1 MKTKGGEGLP
11 VDGRQLFLNKKSE
24 GSIMVGILDRQ
35 KIVDRITVIIAIAM
49 SVYHLIAANFTI
61 FTSEQHI
68 NLHIVF
74 AVVIIFLQG
83 IKIKDNK
90 MNLKSWV
97 MIFLIVVSVTAAF
110 YIHMHSMQFQMA
122 LGKQPVDKVL
132 SGTVFL
138 IVVLI
143 ATGKTWGL
151 IIPGIAIIALLYG
164 YWGAHMP
171 GIFFHAGLNFPRLIT
186 YVTTNFTGI
195 YGMLASVSANTIVLF
210 TIFGGLMEAFG
221 AIQLIMDVA
230 MSAST
235 KIRSG
240 GAQVAV
246 LSSGLIGSITG
257 SVAANITLTGAVS
270 IPLMKKRG
278 YPPEFA
284 AACEATASTGGAI
297 LPPVMNAA
305 AFIISSWTSIPYIYI
320 VAVGVTPALLYYLGI
335 ALSVYIKA
343 LKLGDEKVK
352 DALLPE
358 FHKAFANLLLF
369 IIPIVILVILMMRN
383 YSPQKALFIAIIT
396 LMAIGLFKQITNH
409 EEEHPVKAF
418 IQKCLNGFASG
429 GKTVATI
436 AAVMATM
443 GCVVEILTA
452 TGLPSK
458 ISQFALTLAGENLL
472 LLAVLVAI
480 TCLIFGMGMP
490 SGSAY
495 ILAALLGAPALTTFG
510 VPLIVA
516 HFFVF
521 YFAELSAITP
531 PVAIGCLVSSGL
543 AGANFMKTCFISIRL
558 AIAGF
563 VLPFLFLYRP
573 ELLLQGNALQWAW
586 SVLMVIVFLFVFI
599 VAVENFC
606 LQKLNAIERLLAAV
620 AAVCCL
626 LPIHVFDFAGLALC
640 LALVII
646 HRRNYAK
653 GNQVTENA

>member
-1 MKTKGGEGLP
+1 MGE
-11 VDGRQLFLNKKSE
+11 RA
-24 GSIMVGILDRQ
+24 DRQ
-35 KIVDRITVIIAIAM
+35 ALLDKLTALVAVMM
-49 SVYHLIAANFTI
+49 SIYHLMAANFTI

-68 NLHIVF
+68 NLHIAF
-74 AVVIIFLQG
+74 ALVIIFLQG
-83 IKIKDNK
+83 IKLKDNR
-90 MNLKSWV
+90 MDIRGWAMVLLVIAS
-97 MIFLIVVSVTAAF
+97 IVTAV
-110 YIHMHSMQFQMA
+110 YIHTHSLAFQMA
-122 LGKQPVDKVL
+122 LGKQPLDKVL
-132 SGTVFL
+132 SGAVFL
-138 IVVLI
+138 ILVLF

-151 IIPGIAIIALLYG
+151 IIPGIAIAALLYG
-164 YWGAHMP
+164 YLGPHIP
-171 GIFFHAGLNFPRLIT
+171 GIFFHAGLSLPRLIT

-221 AIQLIMDVA
+221 AIGTIMDVA
-230 MSAST
+230 MAAST

-284 AACEATASTGGAI
+284 AACEAAASTGGAI

-320 VAVGVTPALLYYLGI
+320 VAVGVTPAVLYYLGI

-352 DALLPE
+352 DELLPQ
-358 FHKAFANLLLF
+358 FHKAFANLALF
-369 IIPIVILVILMMRN
+369 VVPIIVLIILMMRN
-383 YSPQKALFIAIIT
+383 YSPQKSLFIAVFT
-396 LMAIGLFKQITNH
+396 LMAIGLAKQFTIKDEGN
-409 EEEHPVKAF
+409 PLAAF
-418 IQKCLNGFASG
+418 GRKVLAGFASG

-458 ISQFALTLAGENLL
+458 ISQFALALAGSNLL

-480 TCLIFGMGMP
+480 TCLVFGMGMP

-495 ILAALLGAPALTTFG
+495 VLAALLGAPALTSFG

-521 YFAELSAITP
+521 YFAEMSALTP
-531 PVAIGCLVSSGL
+531 PVAIGCLVASGL
-543 AGANFMKTCFISIRL
+543 AGSDFLKTCLVSIRL
-558 AIAGF
+558 AVAGF

-573 ELLLQGNALQWAW
+573 ELLLQGTAPQWAW
-586 SVLMVIVFLFVFI
+586 AVLMIVVFLFVFI
-599 VAVENFC
+599 TGMENFF
-606 LQKLNAIERLLAAV
+606 LQKLTLPERMLAFVSAL
-620 AAVCCL
+620 CCL
-626 LPIHVFDFAGLALC
+626 LPYHVLDLAGLALC
-640 LALVII
+640 AVMVVI
-646 HRRNYAK
+646 HRRRFVK
-653 GNQVTENA
+653 GERVAVHG

>member
-1 MKTKGGEGLP
+1 MAATKNRQAV
-11 VDGRQLFLNKKSE
+11 VDQ
-24 GSIMVGILDRQ
+24 ITT
-35 KIVDRITVIIAIAM
+35 IVAVVM
-49 SVYHLIAANFTI
+49 SMYHLIAANFTI

-68 NLHIVF
+68 NLHI
-74 AVVIIFLQG
+74 AMAIVIIFLQG
-83 IKIKDNK
+83 IKIKDNR
-90 MNLKSWV
+90 MDMKSWLMV
-97 MIFLIVVSVTAAF
+97 LMILASVVTAF
-110 YIHMHSMQFQMA
+110 YIHTHSLQFQMA
-122 LGKQPVDKVL
+122 LGKQPADKVI
-132 SGTVFL
+132 SGAVFL
-138 IVVLI
+138 VLVLV

-151 IIPGIAIIALLYG
+151 IIPVIAVIALLYG
-164 YWGAHMP
+164 YFGAYMP
-171 GIFFHAGLNFPRLIT
+171 GIFFHGGLKFSRLIT

-210 TIFGGLMEAFG
+210 TIFGGLMESFG
-221 AIQLIMDVA
+221 AIQTIMDVA

-284 AACEATASTGGAI
+284 AACEAAASTGGAI

-305 AFIISSWTSIPYIYI
+305 AFIIASWTSIPYIYI
-320 VAVGVTPALLYYLGI
+320 VAVGVTPAILYYLGI

-352 DALLPE
+352 DELLPE
-358 FHKAFANLLLF
+358 FHKAFANLLTF
-369 IIPIVILVILMMRN
+369 IIPIVVLVVLMIRN
-383 YSPQKALFIAIIT
+383 YSPQKALFISVLI
-396 LMAIGLFKQITNH
+396 LMLIGLIKTFTEKN
-409 EEEHPVKAF
+409 EENPLKVYVK
-418 IQKCLNGFASG
+418 KCMAAFASG

-458 ISQFALTLAGENLL
+458 ISQFALALAGDNLL
-472 LLAVLVAI
+472 LLAILVAI

-510 VPLIVA
+510 IPLIVA

-521 YFAELSAITP
+521 YFAELSALTP

-543 AGANFMKTCFISIRL
+543 AGANFLKTCLTSIRL

-573 ELLLQGNALQWAW
+573 ELLLQGTALQWAW
-586 SVLMVIVFLFVFI
+586 AVLMVVIFLFVFI
-599 VAVENFC
+599 IGVENFF
-606 LQKLNAIERLLAAV
+606 LQKLTVPERILAF
-620 AAVCCL
+620 AAALCCL
-626 LPIHVFDFAGLALC
+626 IPVNVLDFIGIALAVVVVVL
-640 LALVII
+640 
-646 HRRNYAK
+646 HRKNYKK
-653 GNQVTENA
+653 GK

>member
-1 MKTKGGEGLP
+1 MTETAN
-11 VDGRQLFLNKKSE
+11 RQ
-24 GSIMVGILDRQ
+24 IVID
-35 KIVDRITVIIAIAM
+35 KITTVVAVMM
-49 SVYHLIAANFTI
+49 SLYHLAAANFTI

-68 NLHIVF
+68 NLHIAF
-74 AVVIIFLQG
+74 AIGIIFLQG
-83 IKIKDNK
+83 IKLKDNR
-90 MNLKSWV
+90 MNVKSWLMV
-97 MIFLIVVSVTAAF
+97 LMLIASAVTAV
-110 YIHMHSMQFQMA
+110 YIHTHSLQFQMA
-122 LGKQPVDKVL
+122 LGKQPADKVI
-132 SGTVFL
+132 SGAVFL
-138 IVVLI
+138 VLVLV

-151 IIPGIAIIALLYG
+151 VIPVIAIIALLYG
-164 YWGAHMP
+164 YFGPHMP
-171 GIFFHAGLNFPRLIT
+171 GIFFHAGLSLPRLIT

-221 AIQLIMDVA
+221 AIQTIMDVA
-230 MSAST
+230 MAAST

-278 YPPEFA
+278 YPAEFA
-284 AACEATASTGGAI
+284 AACEAAASTGGAI

-305 AFIISSWTSIPYIYI
+305 AFIIASWTSIPYIYI
-320 VAVGVTPALLYYLGI
+320 VAVGVTPAILYYLGI
-335 ALSVYIKA
+335 SLSVYIKA

-352 DALLPE
+352 DELLPQ
-358 FHKAFANLLLF
+358 FHKAFANLLTF
-369 IIPIVILVILMMRN
+369 VIPIVILVVLMMRN
-383 YSPQKALFIAIIT
+383 YSPQKALFIAILV
-396 LMAIGLFKQITNH
+396 LMFIGLVKSFTEKT
-409 EEEHPVKAF
+409 EESPLKVF
-418 IQKCLNGFASG
+418 GRKCMEGFASG

-458 ISQFALTLAGENLL
+458 ISQFALALAGDNLL

-495 ILAALLGAPALTTFG
+495 VLAALLGAPALTTFG

-521 YFAELSAITP
+521 YYAELSALTP
-531 PVAIGCLVSSGL
+531 PVAIGCLVASGL
-543 AGANFMKTCFISIRL
+543 AGADFLKTCMISIRL

-573 ELLLQGNALQWAW
+573 ELLLQGTAVQWVWA
-586 SVLMVIVFLFVFI
+586 VLMVVMFLFVFI
-599 VAVENFC
+599 VGMENFFM
-606 LQKLNAIERLLAAV
+606 QKLTIMERMLAF
-620 AAVCCL
+620 AAALCCL
-626 LPIHVFDFAGLALC
+626 LPVQVFDLVGIALC
-640 LALVII
+640 AVLIVM
-646 HRRNYAK
+646 HKKRFEK
-653 GNQVTENA
+653 GKTVVNHV

>member
-1 MKTKGGEGLP
+1 MAGTL
-11 VDGRQLFLNKKSE
+11 DRQ
-24 GSIMVGILDRQ
+24 VILDR
-35 KIVDRITVIIAIAM
+35 ITLTVAAVM
-49 SVYHLIAANFTI
+49 SIYHLVAANFTI

-68 NLHIVF
+68 NLHIAF

-83 IKIKDNK
+83 IKLKNNK
-90 MNLKSWV
+90 MDVRCWAMV
-97 MIFLIVVSVTAAF
+97 FLIIVSIATAF

-122 LGKQPVDKVL
+122 LGKQPFDKVL
-132 SGTVFL
+132 SGAVFL
-138 IVVLI
+138 AVVLI

-151 IIPGIAIIALLYG
+151 IIPAIALIAMLYG
-164 YWGAHMP
+164 LLGSHIP
-171 GIFFHAGLNFPRLIT
+171 GIFFHAGLSFPRLIT

-221 AIQLIMDVA
+221 AIQTIMDVA

-278 YPPEFA
+278 YPSEFA

-320 VAVGVTPALLYYLGI
+320 AAVGITPAILYYLGI

-352 DALLPE
+352 DELLPE
-358 FHKAFANLLLF
+358 FHKAFANLLVF
-369 IIPIVILVILMMRN
+369 IIPIIILVVLMMRN
-383 YSPQKALFIAIIT
+383 YSPQKALFIAIIA
-396 LMAIGLFKQITNH
+396 LLAIGFIKQVTNREEGNAVKIFFK
-409 EEEHPVKAF
+409 
-418 IQKCLNGFASG
+418 KCLDGFVSG

-472 LLAVLVAI
+472 LLAILVMI

-510 VPLIVA
+510 VPVIVA

-531 PVAIGCLVSSGL
+531 PVAIGCLVASGL
-543 AGANFMKTCFISIRL
+543 AGSDFLKTCMISIRL

-573 ELLLQGNALQWAW
+573 ELLLQGTVLQWAW
-586 SVLMVIVFLFVFI
+586 AVLMVVVFLFVFI
-599 VAVENFC
+599 VTVENFF
-606 LQKLNAIERLLAAV
+606 LQQLTVKERLIGGAA
-620 AAVCCL
+620 AICCL
-626 LPIHVFDFAGLALC
+626 LPVHALDFLGLGLCAALVVSHRKNFAGRDR
-640 LALVII
+640 V
-646 HRRNYAK
+646 
-653 GNQVTENA
+653 ENDG

>member
-1 MKTKGGEGLP
+1 MK
-11 VDGRQLFLNKKSE
+11 
-24 GSIMVGILDRQ
+24 GSPDKQAWIDRLTI
-35 KIVDRITVIIAIAM
+35 IVAIAM
-49 SVYHLIAANFTI
+49 SIYHLAAANFTI

-68 NLHIVF
+68 NLHIAF
-74 AVVIIFLQG
+74 AIVIIFLQG
-83 IKIKDNK
+83 IKLKENK
-90 MNLKSWV
+90 MNAKSWL
-97 MIFLIVVSVTAAF
+97 MIVLIVVSIITAF
-110 YIHMHSMQFQMA
+110 YIHMHSLEFQMA
-122 LGKQPVDKVL
+122 LGRQPADKVI
-132 SGTVFL
+132 SGAVFL
-138 IVVLI
+138 MVVLI

-151 IIPGIAIIALLYG
+151 IIPVIAIIAMLYG
-164 YWGAHMP
+164 YFGPYMP
-171 GIFFHAGLNFPRLIT
+171 GIFFHGGLNFSRLIT

-210 TIFGGLMEAFG
+210 TIFGGLMGAFG
-221 AIQLIMDVA
+221 AIQTIMDVA

-284 AACEATASTGGAI
+284 AACEAAASTGGAI

-320 VAVGVTPALLYYLGI
+320 AAVGATPAILYYLGI

-352 DALLPE
+352 DEMLPK

-369 IIPIVILVILMMRN
+369 VIPIVVLVVLMMRN
-383 YSPQKALFIAIIT
+383 YSPQKSLFIAILVLI
-396 LMAIGLFKQITNH
+396 AIGLIRQLMDK
-409 EEEHPVKAF
+409 EDKHPMRTFVKN
-418 IQKCLNGFASG
+418 CLDGFADG
-429 GKTVATI
+429 GKTVASI

-458 ISQFALTLAGENLL
+458 ISQFALALAGDNLL
-472 LLAVLVAI
+472 LLAILVAI

-495 ILAALLGAPALTTFG
+495 VLAALLGAPALTTFG

-521 YFAELSAITP
+521 YFAELSALTP
-531 PVAIGCLVSSGL
+531 PVAIGCLVASGL
-543 AGANFMKTCFISIRL
+543 AKADFLKTCKISIRL

-573 ELLLQGNALQWAW
+573 EILLQGTMFQWLWA
-586 SVLMVIVFLFVFI
+586 VIMVIMFLFVFI
-599 VAVENFC
+599 IGVENFFM
-606 LQKLNAIERLLAAV
+606 QKLTVLERILAFVSAF
-620 AAVCCL
+620 CCL
-626 LPIHVFDFAGLALC
+626 FPYWVFDIVG
-640 LALVII
+640 LVICGI
-646 HRRNYAK
+646 LVVMHR
-653 GNQVTENA
+653 NAFLKQKRVSCDG

>member
-1 MKTKGGEGLP
+1 MADTT
-11 VDGRQLFLNKKSE
+11 
-24 GSIMVGILDRQ
+24 DRQ
-35 KIVDRITVIIAIAM
+35 AMLDELTALIAILM
-49 SVYHLIAANFTI
+49 SVYHLLAANFTI

-68 NLHIVF
+68 NLHIAF
-74 AVVIIFLQG
+74 ALVIIFLQG
-83 IKIKDNK
+83 VKLKDNR
-90 MNLKSWV
+90 MNLKSWCMV
-97 MIFLIVVSVTAAF
+97 LLVIISVVTAA
-110 YIHMHSMQFQMA
+110 YIHTHSLQFQMA
-122 LGKQPVDKVL
+122 LGRQPMDKVL
-132 SGTVFL
+132 SGAVFL
-138 IVVLI
+138 VVVLI
-143 ATGKTWGL
+143 ATGKTWGM
-151 IIPGIAIIALLYG
+151 IIPVIAIIALLYG
-164 YWGAHMP
+164 YLGPHIP
-171 GIFFHAGLNFPRLIT
+171 GIFFHAGLSLPRLIT

-221 AIQLIMDVA
+221 AIQTIMDVA

-284 AACEATASTGGAI
+284 AACEAAASTGGAI

-305 AFIISSWTSIPYIYI
+305 AFIIASWTSIPYIYI
-320 VAVGVTPALLYYLGI
+320 VAVGVTPAILYYLGI

-352 DALLPE
+352 DELLPE
-358 FHKAFANLLLF
+358 FHKAFANLALF
-369 IIPIVILVILMMRN
+369 IIPIVVLVILMMRN
-383 YSPQKALFIAIIT
+383 YSPQKALFIAVFV
-396 LMAIGLFKQITNH
+396 LMVIGLLKQLT
-409 EEEHPVKAF
+409 VKNEGNSFVAF
-418 IQKCLNGFASG
+418 GKKVLTGFASG
-429 GKTVATI
+429 GKTVASI

-458 ISQFALTLAGENLL
+458 ISQFALALAGSNLL
-472 LLAVLVAI
+472 LLAILVAI
-480 TCLIFGMGMP
+480 TCLVFGMGMP

-495 ILAALLGAPALTTFG
+495 VLAALLGAPALTSFG

-521 YFAELSAITP
+521 YFAEMSALTP
-531 PVAIGCLVSSGL
+531 PVAIGCLVASGL
-543 AGANFMKTCFISIRL
+543 AGADFMKTCATSIRL

-573 ELLLQGNALQWAW
+573 ELLIQGTALQWAW
-586 SVLMVIVFLFVFI
+586 AVLMVVMFLFVFI
-599 VAVENFC
+599 VGVENFF
-606 LQKLNAIERLLAAV
+606 LQKLTLQERILAFAS
-620 AAVCCL
+620 AACCL
-626 LPIHVFDFAGLALC
+626 LPYHILDFIGLAFCAFLI
-640 LALVII
+640 VV
-646 HRRNYAK
+646 HRGRFVKA
-653 GNQVTENA
+653 QRVSENG